1 MRTACRALTASRWL
15 RRSGSP
21 APSRLVSRA
30 GGAAASCR
38 GSLRGHLG
46 FAVAGR
52 SCSVGAEYVV
62 AAVFPVRYAP
72 IAIPSPSPSCHATLC
87 SRIEIHAAQSS
98 TTLRRQVVVDSYT
111 GGFPEIRMLQCSIRL
126 ASTLT
131 RCTLQRL
138 VVNQELMN
146 GSQHQTQIP
155 EIPVPAFDYPTT
167 TTARSQLRGRNSNS
181 VNILSSLITDPPPF
195 LYWHQS
201 SSAAEIFAAS

>member
-1 MRTACRALTASRWL
+1 MSRVVAGALGVCGSGEIVFSRRRIRRCCSISRALR
-15 RRSGSP
+15 
-21 APSRLVSRA
+21 
-30 GGAAASCR
+30 
-38 GSLRGHLG
+38 
-46 FAVAGR
+46 
-52 SCSVGAEYVV
+52 
-62 AAVFPVRYAP
+62 P

-201 SSAAEIFAAS
+201 SSAAEIFAASQSLPFKPRIICSSNGKPLAELLTV